1 MENQLK
7 LGAVLLGGYFL
18 GRTKKGGMAVR
29 LASRMAMAGTDATPT
44 ELVRSNAT
52 KLIQSEQTQELI
64 FQLRD
69 QFMQVVR
76 EAIDARVQNL
86 SENLNQRTEAI
97 TSGGGKAVQ
106 QASETAGKATNN
118 FEVMDTSGGDTDEED
133 ESQES
138 DDELQER
145 IDELQRERITTLRKM
160 AKKMFDEDEA
170 DKIDQ
175 ASKSDLAGWIAEEEA
190 ELSAEEDQANEADE
204 EDEEDDED
212 RQSSRPSR
220 SKAGAR

>member
-1 MENQLK
+1 
-7 LGAVLLGGYFL
+7 
-18 GRTKKGGMAVR
+18 
-29 LASRMAMAGTDATPT
+29 
-44 ELVRSNAT
+44 
-52 KLIQSEQTQELI
+52 
-64 FQLRD
+64 
-69 QFMQVVR
+69 
-76 EAIDARVQNL
+76 
-86 SENLNQRTEAI
+86 
-97 TSGGGKAVQ
+97 
-106 QASETAGKATNN
+106 
-118 FEVMDTSGGDTDEED
+118 
-133 ESQES
+133 
-138 DDELQER
+138 
-145 IDELQRERITTLRKM
+145 M